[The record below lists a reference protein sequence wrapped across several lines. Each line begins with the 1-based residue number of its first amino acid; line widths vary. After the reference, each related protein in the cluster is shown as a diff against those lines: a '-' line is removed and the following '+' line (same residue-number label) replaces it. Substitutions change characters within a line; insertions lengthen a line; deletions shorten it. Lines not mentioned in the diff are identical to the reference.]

1 MSLKSSKFELV
12 VIGERPTIRGECDA
26 ANARDIEGWLGGL
39 DAEPLEVDL
48 SGVTFFDSSAL
59 RAFLNMRRRN
69 RHLRLVNPSKSV
81 QNVLDITGTSVYL
94 IDGRDIFS

>member
-1 MSLKSSKFELV
+1 MSLTGSKIELV
-12 VIGERPTIRGECDA
+12 VEGERPTIRGKCDA
-26 ANARDIEGWLGGL
+26 ASAREIEGWLGGL

-81 QNVLDITGTSVYL
+81 QAVLDITGTSVYL